1 MSRRYLFTSK
11 SVSED
16 HPDKVAGSI
25 TEGAPTQS
33 AGPLGGESELDLH
46 YRAFACWA
54 ARRAWQHAGSPGSG
68 RVALAVQQYLNGGK
82 TFADVKTLQK
92 NGSSGVAGAGCC
104 GVPRCMPSALA
115 QIADWHTADDNARV
129 AASSVIHHAVS
140 AAAYAAVDR
149 AIESGT
155 IVLPADEAKSSYRIA
170 SAIRRYPGIEQ
181 AARTEEERFLLEKL
195 AEWLVTM
202 ASPGGHTS

>member
-1 MSRRYLFTSK
+1 MSRSDPFTPE
-11 SVSED
+11 SVSAG

-25 TEGAPTQS
+25 AGGARTQS
-33 AGPLGGESELDLH
+33 AAPLGGESELDLH

-68 RVALAVQQYLNGGK
+68 KVTLAVQQYLDGGK
-82 TFADVKTLQK
+82 TFAEAKTLQE

-149 AIESGT
+149 SLKSGA
-155 IVLPADEAKSSYRIA
+155 IVLPAAEAKSSYRIV
-170 SAIRRYPGIEQ
+170 SAIRRHPAIEH

-195 AEWLVTM
+195 AEWLLTT
-202 ASPGGHTS
+202 ASPGGHSS